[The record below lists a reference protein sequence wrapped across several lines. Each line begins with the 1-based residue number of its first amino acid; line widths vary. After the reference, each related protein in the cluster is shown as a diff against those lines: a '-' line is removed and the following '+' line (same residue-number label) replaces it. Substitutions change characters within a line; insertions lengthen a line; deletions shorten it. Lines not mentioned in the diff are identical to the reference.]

1 MLEDPGA
8 VLVALPGQQMVV
20 QRPGHAV
27 GQVQVAQ
34 RGPQRTGHGQGVGAG
49 GGGVGDVQR
58 HRLVALPHR
67 VPGGRVC
74 LEVSRGVGVA
84 GSPGE
89 HVLHRQVDARGR
101 LALRDPGDEGARVT
115 SLPEEGRVQHHRG
128 RLEVVGQLDGA
139 IHLVP
144 RIGAEDPAGH
154 QQRGSV
160 DRQHRLVVL
169 LHQGRQPGGVLGC
182 LLTPDHDLDAV
193 VAQLL
198 GDGEGVGNTAGNHT
212 GGRQPHRNA
221 HCPAPSSLSAAQ
233 PLSPEPVSS
242 PDSCDDAGAPGSL
255 RPSDREGRRKGS

>member
-1 MLEDPGA
+1 M
-8 VLVALPGQQMVV
+8 
-20 QRPGHAV
+20 
-27 GQVQVAQ
+27 AQ

-67 VPGGRVC
+67 VPGGRVG
-74 LEVSRGVGVA
+74 LEVARGVGVA
-84 GSPGE
+84 GPPGE

-101 LALRDPGDEGARVT
+101 LALRDPGDEGARVAG
-115 SLPEEGRVQHHRG
+115 LPEEGRVQHHRG

-144 RIGAEDPAGH
+144 WIGTEDPAGH

-160 DRQHRLVVL
+160 DRQYRLIML
-169 LHQGRQPGGVLGC
+169 LHQSRQPDGILGC

-198 GDGEGVGNTAGNHT
+198 GDGEGLWNTAGNHA
-212 GGRQPHRNA
+212 GCRQPHRNA
-221 HCPAPSSLSAAQ
+221 HCRAPSSLSTGQ
-233 PLSPEPVSS
+233 PRLPEPVSS
-242 PDSCDDAGAPGSL
+242 PGSCDDAEAPESL
-255 RPSDREGRRKGS
+255 